1 MRPLPLVLSLA
12 ILAACGGNT
21 PEPVAPPTPPSAPNA
36 EANVAVSVWSKD
48 LTKDQQIAFMKKN
61 VVGPM
66 GDVFKANQPAKY
78 ADFSCKTCH
87 GPDAKDPKEYLP
99 KLTFKDGKMTAFAEK
114 PEVAKFMATAV
125 TPAMA
130 HAMGAQPFDPQTHQ
144 GFGCN
149 GCHTVDMK

>member
-1 MRPLPLVLSLA
+1 MRLLPFVLSLA
-12 ILAACGGNT
+12 VAACGGTT
-21 PEPVAPPTPPSAPNA
+21 PEPVAPPTAPKA
-36 EANVAVSVWSKD
+36 TPDVAVSAVWSKD
-48 LTKDQQIAFMKKN
+48 MTKDQQIAFMKKY
-61 VVGPM
+61 VVAPM

-87 GPDAKDPKEYLP
+87 GPDAKDPKDYLP
-99 KLTFKDGKMTAFAEK
+99 KLTFKDGKMTAFADK

>member
-1 MRPLPLVLSLA
+1 MRPFSVVLCLA
-12 ILAACGGNT
+12 TLAACDGAT
-21 PEPVAPPTPPSAPNA
+21 PTPATPPPPPPAAPQT
-36 EANVAVSVWSKD
+36 EVAVPAVWSKD
-48 LTKDQQIAFMKKN
+48 LTKEQQIAFMKKN

-66 GDVFKANQPAKY
+66 GQVFHT

-87 GPDAKDPKEYLP
+87 GPEGKDPKEYLP
-99 KLTFKDGKMTAFAEK
+99 RLTFKDGKMTAFAEK
-114 PEVAKFMATAV
+114 PDVAKFMASSV